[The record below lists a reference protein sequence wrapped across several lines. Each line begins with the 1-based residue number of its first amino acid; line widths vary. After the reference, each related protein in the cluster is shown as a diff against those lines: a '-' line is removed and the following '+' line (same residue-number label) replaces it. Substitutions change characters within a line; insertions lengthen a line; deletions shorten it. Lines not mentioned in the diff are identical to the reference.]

1 MQWSVVNLRP
11 SPPNQR
17 EDVRRER
24 QEDHR
29 QADDGRAG
37 KETHTAWQGSGGAFH
52 PRLGVCFPLQQRI
65 KRRTRAHGG
74 GHFCFVWKIITA
86 DIDG

>member
-17 EDVRRER
+17 EDVRHER

-29 QADDGRAG
+29 QADDDRVG
-37 KETHTAWQGSGGAFH
+37 KETHLAGQGSGG
-52 PRLGVCFPLQQRI
+52 PLRPQKN
-65 KRRTRAHGG
+65 KRRE
-74 GHFCFVWKIITA
+74 I
-86 DIDG
+86 